1 MAILEGTTSVLSR
14 HDATHRSDEKRH
26 EGRRAGERGVDDR
39 RLDDQ
44 KHDEQRQEDQR
55 QEAERFARTLNETF
69 QRSSYPP
76 LRRLHATIDADVVE
90 LHGVVRTYY
99 QKQIAQQAAMD
110 LLRRQAA
117 NQELVNQIEVIR

>member
-14 HDATHRSDEKRH
+14 HDGTHPPEGKRH
-26 EGRRAGERGVDDR
+26 EGRRSSERGSDDR
-39 RLDDQ
+39 RDD
-44 KHDEQRQEDQR
+44 DRR
-55 QEAERFARTLNETF
+55 SEAERFARTLNETF

-90 LHGVVRTYY
+90 LHGIVRTYY

-110 LLRRQAA
+110 LLRCQAA
-117 NQELVNQIEVIR
+117 NQELVNQIEVVR